1 MYKNYQEMLEKA
13 KSLGPVTI
21 SVAVAQDREVLE
33 AVKMAQDLGLVKA
46 ILVGDADLI
55 RPMME
60 EIGLSSDTP
69 VIDEKDIAKAAL
81 EAVSLVHQDRAQ
93 ILMKGFINTSDFLRA
108 VLNKEVGLRTG
119 RTLSHFT
126 VFEIPGYEKLLVVT
140 DGGMNVAPSL
150 QEKKEILISS
160 MEAMREM
167 GTENPY
173 VAVLTANEQVS
184 KAMPATMDA
193 QALVEMS
200 AAGELPQC
208 IIDGPIAFDVAM
220 DPEAAKHKKLSTR
233 VSGKVD
239 LMLVPNIETG
249 NVIGKMLIMYGKAKM
264 VGIILGATNPI
275 VMTSRAETAEGKLNS
290 IALARLAYGNP
301 KK

>member
-21 SVAVAQDREVLE
+21 SVAVAQDKEVLE

-60 EIGLSSDTP
+60 EIGLSADTP

-200 AAGELPQC
+200 AAGELPRC

-264 VGIILGATNPI
+264 VGIILGAKNPI